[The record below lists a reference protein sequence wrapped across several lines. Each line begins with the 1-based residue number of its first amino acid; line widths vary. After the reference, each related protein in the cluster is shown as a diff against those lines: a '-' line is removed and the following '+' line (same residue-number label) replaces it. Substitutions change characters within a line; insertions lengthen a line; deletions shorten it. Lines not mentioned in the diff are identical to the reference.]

1 MTTKI
6 WIFFRSYRVEG
17 FVQRLRDV
25 RQAAKAPVPE
35 GHAVEAVHFRELVTA
50 QVVAAAPS
58 SVVAAAA
65 APSVVAVPREGVG
78 VGVAG
83 AVADLREAA
92 HADAAGG
99 AVPLRS
105 RRLEQ
110 RERHD
115 QMGARSVDAAPALV
129 VQQSTRCE
137 TLRVC
142 ACVCVVVVVV
152 VVVVV
157 CLFGVVWSCFEL
169 FGVGRGV
176 GKFGV
181 FLIHSQCVEGDKA
194 RKQERNGGAYAR
206 HLW

>member
-1 MTTKI
+1 M
-6 WIFFRSYRVEG
+6 
-17 FVQRLRDV
+17 

-58 SVVAAAA
+58 VVAAASS
-65 APSVVAVPREGVG
+65 SVVAVPREGVG

-99 AVPLRS
+99 AVSLRS

-129 VQQSTRCE
+129 VQQSTRRE
-137 TLRVC
+137 TLRTY
-142 ACVCVVVVVV
+142 VCVLLFVCLF
-152 VVVVV
+152 V
-157 CLFGVVWSCFEL
+157 CLFGVVWSCLEL
-169 FGVGRGV
+169 F
-176 GKFGV
+176 
-181 FLIHSQCVEGDKA
+181 
-194 RKQERNGGAYAR
+194 
-206 HLW
+206 